1 VDGLS
6 PEDDADFQ
14 AYLAEQR
21 QRQVIHPSQLR
32 TAGEPEP
39 APAADPAYYRGP
51 VNHQAVAGAD
61 GDQPVPAGDVP
72 VHPPRLGTGTTTH
85 HVGGHPGF
93 AAGVSN

>member
-32 TAGEPEP
+32 TAAGPM
-39 APAADPAYYRGP
+39 YYDGP
-51 VNHQAVAGAD
+51 VNHQAVAGSD
-61 GDQPVPAGDVP
+61 GDLPVPAGDVP

>member
-1 VDGLS
+1 MAGLS
-6 PEDDADFQ
+6 PEDDALFQ
-14 AYLAEQR
+14 EWLAEQR

-39 APAADPAYYRGP
+39 AEPEPAYYRGP
-51 VNHQAVAGAD
+51 VNHQAGGAD